1 MTRLGVDIGGTFTDL
16 VALDP
21 GGGVRVVKVP
31 STPQDSALGL
41 WRAVDRLAERGPD
54 GTIDGLIHGTT
65 VATNALLERRGAGP
79 APDGRKSPALALV
92 VTAGF
97 EDLLWLR
104 RQDRAALYDLA
115 RDHPPPLVER
125 QNVLGVAE
133 RIGPAGV
140 VQRLAPAEVERVVR
154 EVATRRPAAVAVC
167 LLFSFA
173 DPTHERLL
181 AAALRGALPDT
192 PVVASHEL
200 LPVFREYERAS
211 TTTVEAYLR
220 PLVGAYIERVAGEAA
235 HRGVLEFRVMASH
248 GGTLAP
254 RQARERASAL
264 ALSGPVGGVEGARLL
279 GAQVGRQD
287 LLTIDMGGTSADASI
302 ILGGEPLVQ
311 SAGDVGGIP
320 VALPHVL
327 IETVGAGGGSIAW
340 VDQGGALRVGPRSAG
355 AVPGPACY
363 GLGGEDA
370 TVTDAALVLGWLDTA
385 HPLAADL
392 RLDARP
398 ARQAVARVAGAAGL
412 DTERCAAGIIE
423 VATATMVRALRSVS
437 VERGVDPRGTTLLAF
452 GGAGPLFVCRLADSL
467 GVRHALIPPH
477 AGALSALGLAAAKP
491 RVEFTASLH
500 RLTSELDQSGMSRA
514 YAELEAQC
522 RSELP
527 RAGLRRI
534 AECRYPGQGYEVA
547 VPGGADGTATA
558 AAFHRAHRA
567 RFGHADERRPVEIV
581 NLRVIATGDA
591 VHVEL
596 AARGSGAGVV
606 RGGRA
611 PLDDVPAG
619 TVLEGPL
626 MLDGG
631 DATGRIEGGWR
642 GLVHETGTVLLE
654 RT

>member
-1 MTRLGVDIGGTFTDL
+1 VTRLGVDIGGTFTDL
-16 VALDP
+16 VALEPD
-21 GGGVRVVKVP
+21 GGTRVVKVA
-31 STPQDSALGL
+31 STPDDPAVGL
-41 WRAVDRLAERGPD
+41 WRAVDGLGKRGPS
-54 GTIDGLIHGTT
+54 GSIETLVHGTT
-65 VATNALLERRGAGP
+65 VATNALLERRGA
-79 APDGRKSPALALV
+79 ALALV
-92 VTAGF
+92 LTAGF
-97 EDLLWLR
+97 EDLPWLR

-115 RDHPPPLVER
+115 RDHPPPLVAREHVIGVVER
-125 QNVLGVAE
+125 LGAT
-133 RIGPAGV
+133 GV
-140 VQRLAPAEVERVVR
+140 VQALVPAEIQRVVQ
-154 EVATRRPAAVAVC
+154 EVAMRRPAAVAIC

-173 DPTHERLL
+173 NPTHERLL
-181 AAALRGALPDT
+181 AEALRTALPGT

-220 PLVGAYIERVAGEAA
+220 PLVGAYLERVAGEAA
-235 HRGVLEFRVMASH
+235 GRGVPEFRVMASH
-248 GGTLAP
+248 GGTLAA

-279 GAQVGRQD
+279 GMQVGRQD

-311 SAGDVGGIP
+311 SAGEVGGIP

-355 AVPGPACY
+355 AVPGPAGY
-363 GLGGEDA
+363 GLGGRDA

-392 RLDARP
+392 RLDAGL
-398 ARQAVARVAGAAGL
+398 AREAVAGVAKVAGL
-412 DTERCAAGIIE
+412 DLERCAEGIIE
-423 VATATMVRALRSVS
+423 IATATMVRALRGVS
-437 VERGVDPRGTTLLAF
+437 VERGVDPRGTTLVAF

-467 GVRHALIPPH
+467 GVRRALIHPH
-477 AGALSALGLAAAKP
+477 AGALSALGLAAAKA

-500 RLTSELDQSGMSRA
+500 HLAADLDQRGIERA
-514 YAELEAQC
+514 YADLEARC
-522 RSELP
+522 REELP
-527 RAGLRRI
+527 GGELRRV

-547 VPGGADGTATA
+547 VAAGSDGAATA

-581 NLRVIATGDA
+581 NLRSIATGQA
-591 VHVEL
+591 ASVNL
-596 AARGSGAGVV
+596 ATRAAGKGAIRG
-606 RGGRA
+606 RRA
-611 PLDDVPAG
+611 PLDEVLAG
-619 TVLEGPL
+619 TRLEGPL

-631 DATGRIEGGWR
+631 DATGRIEVGWQ
-642 GLVHETGTVLLE
+642 GVVHETGAVLLE